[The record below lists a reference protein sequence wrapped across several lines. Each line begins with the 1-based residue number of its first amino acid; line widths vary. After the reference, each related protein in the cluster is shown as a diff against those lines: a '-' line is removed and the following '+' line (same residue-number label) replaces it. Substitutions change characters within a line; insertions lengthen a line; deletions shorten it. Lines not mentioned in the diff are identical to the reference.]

1 MDYVSMGRRIRRA
14 RKSLGLTQNELAN
27 RLGITTSYL
36 GHIELGKR
44 KASMEIIINIA
55 NELRVS
61 MDFLVCDSLKC
72 YPYVANSLLTRQQK
86 LVLREVVKILCD
98 NIDVFMGGDD

>member
-1 MDYVSMGRRIRRA
+1 MPFAELCNIFEIHKKQVTNMDYVSMGRRIRRA

-61 MDFLVCDSLKC
+61 MDFLECVSK
-72 YPYVANSLLTRQQK
+72 
-86 LVLREVVKILCD
+86 RESCKFEWIFLE
-98 NIDVFMGGDD
+98 NQG